1 MATLEETSLNMTEDS
16 DQASRLILVSGLP
29 ASGKTSLAEE
39 IGNALS
45 LPVINKDAI
54 KELLFD
60 TVGWSTRDWSKK
72 LGSASMAL
80 LWFIA
85 ERHAQARS
93 AIVLESN
100 FVKSF
105 ADQALSG
112 FREKFPLRVI
122 EVHCAADREVLVERY
137 RKRAEDGERH
147 PGHMEWD
154 EDDMETDLI
163 PRIRNAED
171 LTLDQADVT
180 IEVDTTDFGK
190 LDIPAVIEQI
200 RAGM

>member
-1 MATLEETSLNMTEDS
+1 MTEDA
-16 DQASRLILVSGLP
+16 DQTPLLILVSGLP

-39 IGNALS
+39 IGKALA
-45 LPVINKDAI
+45 LPVMNKDAI

-60 TVGWSTRDWSKK
+60 TLGWSNRDWSKK
-72 LGSASMAL
+72 LGAASMEL

-85 ERHAQARS
+85 ERHVRARS
-93 AIVLESN
+93 PLVLESN

-105 ADQALSG
+105 ADQALAGLRAHS
-112 FREKFPLRVI
+112 PLRVI
-122 EVHCAADREVLVERY
+122 EVHCVADREVLAERY

-154 EDDMETDLI
+154 EDDMEDDLI

-171 LTLDQADVT
+171 LALDQADVL
-180 IEVDTTDFGK
+180 IEIDTTDFEMV
-190 LDIPAVIEQI
+190 DIPAIIEQI